1 MLWTVLGFFFRLHT
15 TKKNFLAT
23 KGIKIQ
29 KNCWMKKPNVSM
41 DYKEEA
47 KIG

>member
-1 MLWTVLGFFFRLHT
+1 MQLES

-29 KNCWMKKPNVSM
+29 EIFWMKKPNINHGLQRRS
-41 DYKEEA
+41 
-47 KIG
+47 